1 MFLTISHKTTS
12 FDGHKSI
19 YLSMNLGTT
28 LDVWF
33 WVSHYD
39 TFRKV
44 LDVLSEWMVKREEL
58 TMLVE

>member
-12 FDGHKSI
+12 FDGHESI

-28 LDVWF
+28 LDVRF
-33 WVSHYD
+33 RVSQSD

-44 LDVLSEWMVKREEL
+44 LDVFV
-58 TMLVE
+58 